1 MTALDTILQ
10 EMFVRVGRIYNPPL
24 EDNWYASEEWTQ
36 EDENDFALWM
46 QDYLLNDNKARK
58 EFMKKPLKN
67 AEVIQKTVKEF
78 LSVYGWRVK
87 QTKRSEANRR

>member
-1 MTALDTILQ
+1 MTALDTILS
-10 EMFVRVGRIYNPPL
+10 EMFTRVGRIYNPPL
-24 EDNWYASEEWTQ
+24 EGNWYASEEWTQ
-36 EDENDFALWM
+36 EQENEFALWM

-78 LSVYGWRVK
+78 LSVYGWKVK